1 MVEQPGTSW
10 STISARIA
18 AISQKSEELL
28 VALKQPG
35 TPVDAQENVDH
46 GICNQGVA
54 GSSPAVGTIDFKDLA
69 IHFRSL
75 LVPLREFC
83 GRPLQNAVQHDQFW

>member
-1 MVEQPGTSW
+1 MLGYLPECQGFSINP
-10 STISARIA
+10 
-18 AISQKSEELL
+18 
-28 VALKQPG
+28 
-35 TPVDAQENVDH
+35 
-46 GICNQGVA
+46 ICNQGVA